1 MGHVEDRWYRTVKH
15 KDGTTERVKS
25 NLYGAGMRYRV
36 RYIAP
41 EGNERSKSF
50 PDRQK
55 RAAEA
60 FLNNIESDKQRGTY
74 VDPVAGRK
82 PFDEYAEQWLRTH
95 QLDESTRETTERRV
109 RKHLIPF
116 FRKRGLAAIKPSLV
130 KEWETSMVGVLAV
143 TTWSTTFAHLSAIMT
158 AAVDD
163 GLIGKNPCSAKSVH
177 KPRPGKKKVV
187 PWTTDQISSIRAGLP
202 HRYRLIADIG
212 ANCGARQGEIL
223 GLSPDDFDFD
233 EGWLDVRRQIKRVRS
248 RLVFGLPKND
258 HERRT
263 PLPDW
268 VSRTAKE
275 YFETYL
281 PIPITLPWED
291 PVKGDPVTVLLAF
304 TTPRRNAINRETFN
318 EKAWHPAL
326 RAACIEPARE
336 HGMHALR
343 HYFASMLLAAGMSIR
358 DVAEYLGH
366 ADPAFTL
373 RVYTHLLPSSDRR
386 ARRVFDDLFDGLGPS
401 DGLAT
406 A

>member
-1 MGHVEDRWYRTVKH
+1 MGHVEDRWYKTIRRPDKTE
-15 KDGTTERVKS
+15 ERVKS
-25 NLYGAGMRYRV
+25 ALYGKGMRYRV

-41 EGNERSKSF
+41 DGSERSKSF

-60 FLNNIESDKQRGTY
+60 FLNNTESDKQRGTY

-82 PFDEYAEQWLRTH
+82 PFDEYAEQWLRSH
-95 QLDESTRETTERRV
+95 QLDESSRESTEFRV
-109 RKHLIPF
+109 RKHIIPF
-116 FRKRGLAAIKPSLV
+116 FRKRALATITPSLI
-130 KEWETSMVGVLAV
+130 KEWDTSMVGVLAV
-143 TTWSTTFAHLSAIMT
+143 ATRSTAFAHLSAIMT

-163 GLIGKNPCSAKSVH
+163 GIIAKNPCSAKSVH
-177 KPRPGKKKVV
+177 KPQPGKKKVV
-187 PWTTDQISSIRAGLP
+187 PWTTEQVHLIRAGLP
-202 HRYRLIADIG
+202 GRYRLTADIG
-212 ANCGARQGEIL
+212 ANCGARQGEIF
-223 GLSPDDFDFD
+223 GLSPEDFDFD
-233 EGWLDVRRQIKRVRS
+233 DGWLNIRRQVKRVRS

-268 VSRTAKE
+268 VGRNAKE
-275 YFETYL
+275 YFETYP

-291 PVKGDPVTVLLAF
+291 PLKGDPVTVLLAF
-304 TTPRRNAINRETFN
+304 RTPRRNAIDRGTFN

-326 RAACIEPARE
+326 RAAGIERTRE
-336 HGMHALR
+336 TGMHALR

-366 ADPAFTL
+366 SDPAFTL

-386 ARRVFDDLFDGLGPS
+386 ARRVFDDLFDGLGGP